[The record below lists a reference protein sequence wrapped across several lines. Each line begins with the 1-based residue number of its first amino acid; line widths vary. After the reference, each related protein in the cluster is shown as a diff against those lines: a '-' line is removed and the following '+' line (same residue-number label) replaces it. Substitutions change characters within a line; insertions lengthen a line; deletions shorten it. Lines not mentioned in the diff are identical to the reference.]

1 MRRIKDSFQKDGFVA
16 AELKIIGALAHGGPH
31 ERIEP
36 AHGRAERQEEFRRRV
51 AAGDMDDLMPQDER
65 QLLLRILA
73 HGQHDAGR
81 PVIQAD
87 GQRRRDRVGAHE
99 LPLAFPDPLSKCTL
113 TT

>member
-1 MRRIKDSFQKDGFVA
+1 
-16 AELKIIGALAHGGPH
+16 
-31 ERIEP
+31 
-36 AHGRAERQEEFRRRV
+36 
-51 AAGDMDDLMPQDER
+51 MDDLMPQDER

-99 LPLAFPDPLSKCTL
+99 LPLAFPDPRTFQLDL
-113 TT
+113 PDMQRLPVRDRNGVF